1 MTFKNPLSQNINP
14 SKIATDYKGDLA
26 RAVPVIDVAFV
37 SSLLSDVFGVE
48 SPVYLPTWWQGR
60 DYSADP
66 YPGITLQSEDPEYD
80 GAPVR
85 YGKKT
90 FGAFW
95 LKGGVYKTWREM
107 DGVMRDKSLPDFLMP
122 LATLVDFTRPKTVT
136 KTPTIGGLGT
146 VKEIYGMTDWDIT
159 IKGIIIP
166 DPENPN
172 PAHRTIDGQMDMIQ
186 SFHHIA
192 GSINVDG
199 QLFAKRKIYRI
210 VTESLT
216 FSPIQGRPKMMQ
228 YSIDAV
234 SDEDLLLTDVI

>member
-1 MTFKNPLSQNINP
+1 MAFKNPLSQNINP
-14 SKIATDYKGDLA
+14 SKIAADYKGDLG

-37 SSLLSDVFGVE
+37 SKLLSDVFGVE

-66 YPGITLQSEDPEYD
+66 YPGITLQNEDPEYD
-80 GAPVR
+80 DAPIR

-95 LKGGVYKTWREM
+95 LKGGRYKVWNYSGQVK
-107 DGVMRDKSLPDFLMP
+107 DAGFSDFLMP

-146 VKEIYGMTDWDIT
+146 VKEIYGLADWDIS
-159 IKGIIIP
+159 IKGIILP
-166 DPENPN
+166 DESNPS
-172 PAHRTIDGQMDMIQ
+172 AFRTVEGQMDAIQ
-186 SFHHIA
+186 KFHEIA
-192 GSINVDG
+192 GSIEVDG